1 MTSSFSKEL
10 EKQWNS
16 LTLRKF
22 VICCIIILCF
32 IMFLKVVYKD
42 NVLESFT
49 GTRTLDDLALVK
61 FEFAKYNDDLSSTS
75 GHSATGDTIEKRIV
89 WDNRIYMLQPA
100 KQGERR
106 YSFWNINNDTGF
118 TYDSSR
124 RPIKSIGTSIN
135 VISNEAPPSKPVP
148 VVTAGRFRPID
159 RYEEVKKIGS
169 DEFSDLQLNYNVIR
183 ETNMEKLLKL
193 QTNIKTRL
201 RALNKLKDYYTN
213 VTQDDNLF
221 IQQQLDKFVLQI
233 MTQYKVAPI
242 GFDNPRG
249 KVGWDTFNLAS
260 VHKTNGL
267 RSITDLSKGGV
278 GEIVAFEGV
287 PFGAILT
294 LSQTAALA
302 NPVVFREPYETNAVY
317 KEKLLNAMT
326 GPLDQPV
333 ATGCPTLKEVLSVR
347 KNQRATQFGSTG
359 TCVTATSQTTLD
371 LFDFATLRPT
381 NWTTKAAAD
390 IRTVINQY
398 PVDTV
403 SNQFH
408 MWLNEYAKNINVN
421 TMYANI
427 HTGTGKLDSETTM
440 YPSYFYRKVTRNVG
454 GGTLDYLKRN
464 IRIGDS
470 DFNNQYNNTLS
481 STENILSPEA
491 FYLNLVKNNIKYKFE
506 KEGKNDWGQK
516 RKNTKIKTIIVNGTA
531 PGETVL
537 YNYNGIDTNIN
548 NTIVTALT
556 TTTGNLAVSVMTDT
570 GLLKENKIRDLN
582 TYKSSGDSVRG
593 DIKLSHVSFKHFKT
607 KPDEKVKIF
616 NSNVYE
622 KIGQTDYNILKE
634 TSTTEQQNVT
644 EINTYLKGHSLYDFN
659 TEFTNFSTPTLNN
672 VAKELHYTQFNYN
685 LQITM
690 SGDSRIPKVNSW
702 SFDLNSLDTKIRDQ
716 LKSDIDKFR
725 TYYFTSPE
733 SSLQTEINV
742 RMASINKNI
751 TTLDKLDKLITK
763 INTNQIPF
771 PSLRVVRPIPPK
783 GFKVLGDIILT
794 SAKGILQ
801 RATPAI
807 TDATASTT
815 ASTRPASLASILATT
830 PQATVARYQSDH
842 GDGVLHEK
850 DYIDFQLQKYVAVP
864 ESCVKTVREWRD
876 TDKVFEIVEG
886 GATLQI
892 YNNPYTNTITVTTNK
907 LKPPGNVEKMIAC
920 VKECDV
926 ISELKKTDECAK
938 KLYKTKKA
946 LEGGSSVTPNLAN
959 AEENKYYLNKIQSR
973 SQHIKNLS
981 NAARDL
987 QMQQDK
993 YEIINSEKN
1002 RSKLQRYV
1010 DEQGRNIAILRDK
1023 LEKGKNTI
1031 DLNTH
1036 IHPDGGSSMVATGNG
1051 VGDTGNVG
1059 SRQETTN
1066 MINKLIG
1073 QSSLSADAK
1082 KNLLSKVDN
1091 YKRQLDNELI
1101 SPDEYNSRVNN
1112 ALQSC
1117 PEYDINGLIHK
1128 DTVSDVCYGCN
1139 L

>member
-61 FEFAKYNDDLSSTS
+61 FEFAKYNDDFSSTS
-75 GHSATGDTIEKRIV
+75 GHSATGETIDQRIV

-118 TYDSSR
+118 TYNSSR

-135 VISNEAPPSKPVP
+135 VASNEAPPSKPVP

-169 DEFSDLQLNYNVIR
+169 DEFSDLQLNYNTIR

-201 RALNKLKDYYTN
+201 RALKKLKDYYTN
-213 VTQDDNLF
+213 VTQADNLF

-233 MTQYKVAPI
+233 MTQYKVTPI

-260 VHKTNGL
+260 VNKTNGM
-267 RSITDLSKGGV
+267 RSMTDLSKGGV

-302 NPVVFREPYETNAVY
+302 SPVVFREPYETNAVY
-317 KEKLLNAMT
+317 KEKLLKVIT
-326 GPLDQPV
+326 GPLDQTV

-347 KNQRATQFGSTG
+347 KNQRAIQFGSTG
-359 TCVTATSQTTLD
+359 TCVTTTSAATLD
-371 LFDFATLRPT
+371 LFDFTTIRPT
-381 NWTTKAAAD
+381 NWTSKNATEIKAAIA
-390 IRTVINQY
+390 NH

-403 SNQFH
+403 SKQFH
-408 MWLNEYAKNINVN
+408 MWLNEYAKNIKINQLYTKLYGPPDTN
-421 TMYANI
+421 TFATQNKMF
-427 HTGTGKLDSETTM
+427 K
-440 YPSYFYRKVTRNVG
+440 SYFSYRRDTRTSKIKSDG
-454 GGTLDYLKRN
+454 RKAHELA
-464 IRIGDS
+464 S
-470 DFNNQYNNTLS
+470 DFSLNGSKAEILS
-481 STENILSPEA
+481 SDKNNMLSPES
-491 FYLNLVKNNIKYKFE
+491 FYFNMVSENMIYEVKVTTTYTSGIAGSKQDTHTVRRPVKSTGIQDYDSTTTSSYINRTLRTNLLSV
-506 KEGKNDWGQK
+506 
-516 RKNTKIKTIIVNGTA
+516 TA
-531 PGETVL
+531 PVMSR
-537 YNYNGIDTNIN
+537 NIATNIM
-548 NTIVTALT
+548 
-556 TTTGNLAVSVMTDT
+556 GDT
-570 GLLKENKIRDLN
+570 GLLRESKIRDLS
-582 TYKSSGDSVRG
+582 TYKNRG
-593 DIKLSHVSFKHFKT
+593 DANKGNLKLSHVSFKHFKT

-616 NSNVYE
+616 NSDVYN
-622 KIGQTDYNILKE
+622 KLGQTDYNILKE
-634 TSTTEQQNVT
+634 TSTTEQENVA
-644 EINTYLKGHSLYDFN
+644 EINTYLKGHSMYDFN
-659 TEFTNFSTPTLNN
+659 TAFTNFSTPTLNN
-672 VAKELHYTQFNYN
+672 VTKELHYTQFNYN

-702 SFDLNSLDTKIRDQ
+702 SFDLNSLDAKIRDQ

-751 TTLDKLDKLITK
+751 TMLDKLDKLITK

-771 PSLRVVRPIPPK
+771 PSLRVIRPIPPK

-801 RATPAI
+801 RATPFTRDAI
-807 TDATASTT
+807 TANVST
-815 ASTRPASLASILATT
+815 ILATA
-830 PQATVARYQSDH
+830 PQTAVARYQSDH
-842 GDGVLHEK
+842 RDGVLHEK

-926 ISELKKTDECAK
+926 ISELKKTDDCAK

-946 LEGGSSVTPNLAN
+946 LEGGSSVTSNLAN

-1010 DEQGRNIAILRDK
+1010 DEQGRNIAIIRDK

-1031 DLNTH
+1031 DLNTY
-1036 IHPDGGSSMVATGNG
+1036 IHPDGGSSMVSTGS
-1051 VGDTGNVG
+1051 DTSSVG

-1073 QSSLSADAK
+1073 QSSLSTDTK
-1082 KNLLSKVDN
+1082 NNLLSKVNN

-1117 PEYDINGLIHK
+1117 PEYDLNGLIHK